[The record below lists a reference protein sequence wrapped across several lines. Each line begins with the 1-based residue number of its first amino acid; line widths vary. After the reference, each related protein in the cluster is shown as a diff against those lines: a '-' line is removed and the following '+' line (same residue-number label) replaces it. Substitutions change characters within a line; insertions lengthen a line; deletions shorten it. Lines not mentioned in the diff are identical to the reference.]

1 MGHPRPLPVA
11 FPVHSGFD
19 MIFAHI
25 LEDVMRKVSD
35 RKRIMISADNAFQRT
50 GLTGLRIPGIECAA
64 RIGQRQKITLPA
76 FSSFPAAGR
85 RFRERRGNQT
95 ERRKTAPLPQL
106 SHSER
111 QTGKSPVPARGIQW
125 NERRRDFHQTTPGR
139 RDRFSA
145 VASVGEFYR
154 SMPTA

>member
-1 MGHPRPLPVA
+1 M
-11 FPVHSGFD
+11 S
-19 MIFAHI
+19 
-25 LEDVMRKVSD
+25 
-35 RKRIMISADNAFQRT
+35 
-50 GLTGLRIPGIECAA
+50 A

-76 FSSFPAAGR
+76 FSSSPAAGR
-85 RFRERRGNQT
+85 RFRERGNQT
-95 ERRKTAPLPQL
+95 ERRKTAPSQL

-145 VASVGEFYR
+145 VASVGEFIGPCRLRRRGMERATRR
-154 SMPTA
+154 SG